1 MEKSAFFLQQ
11 QCESELNKNQNKNTQ
26 GIDLSYIMIISKQ
39 KLAQH
44 QIWSGM
50 ENNRKEKADYESKI

>member
-39 KLAQH
+39 NLAQH